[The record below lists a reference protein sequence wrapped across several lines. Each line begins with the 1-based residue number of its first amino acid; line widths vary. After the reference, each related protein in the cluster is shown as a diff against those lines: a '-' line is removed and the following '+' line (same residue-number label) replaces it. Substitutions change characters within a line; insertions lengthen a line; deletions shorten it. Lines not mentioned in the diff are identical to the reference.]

1 MKRNL
6 TKLNGI
12 LAMIFGLVAVFFPG
26 ITLAALGIYFA
37 ISILIGG
44 ISLLAGAAQ
53 MKRTNHHWYFLVPEG
68 IIGVLIGIVILAR
81 PKLAATVFIT
91 IIGLWAVIIG
101 LVLLFSYFRKVLPGF
116 SNSFLLIV
124 SILSL
129 LAGVLI
135 LINPFESTRFITIL
149 IGIYALVY
157 GLFSV
162 VHTTKYNRKL
172 N

>member
-1 MKRNL
+1 
-6 TKLNGI
+6 
-12 LAMIFGLVAVFFPG
+12 
-26 ITLAALGIYFA
+26 
-37 ISILIGG
+37 
-44 ISLLAGAAQ
+44 
-53 MKRTNHHWYFLVPEG
+53 
-68 IIGVLIGIVILAR
+68 
-81 PKLAATVFIT
+81 VFII

-101 LVLLFSYFRKVLPGF
+101 LVLLFSYFKKVLPGF

>member
-44 ISLLAGAAQ
+44 ISLLVGSAQ
-53 MKRTNHHWYFLVPEG
+53 LKKTNRHWYFLFPEG
-68 IIGVLIGIVILAR
+68 IIGVLIGILILVR
-81 PKLAATVFIT
+81 PGLAAAVFIT
-91 IIGLWAVIIG
+91 IIGLWAIIIG
-101 LVLLFSYFRKVLPGF
+101 LIFLFSFFRRVLPGF

-135 LINPFESTRFITIL
+135 LVDPFESTRIITIL
-149 IGIYALVY
+149 IGIYAFVY

-162 VHTTKYNRKL
+162 VNTTKINRSEI
-172 N
+172 

>member
-37 ISILIGG
+37 ITILIGG
-44 ISLLAGAAQ
+44 ISLLVGSAQ
-53 MKRTNHHWYFLVPEG
+53 LKKSNRHWYFLLPEG

-81 PKLAATVFIT
+81 PGLAA
-91 IIGLWAVIIG
+91 AV
-101 LVLLFSYFRKVLPGF
+101 
-116 SNSFLLIV
+116 
-124 SILSL
+124 
-129 LAGVLI
+129 
-135 LINPFESTRFITIL
+135 FITIL
-149 IGIYALVY
+149 IGIYAFVY

-162 VHTTKYNRKL
+162 VNTTKINRKF